1 MVGYVGQVMDV
12 YDAMVTELDTYL
24 ATQKENNSNA
34 NKAAGEADTESSNWL
49 DDAAR
54 NELAILADF
63 LE

>member
-1 MVGYVGQVMDV
+1 MDV